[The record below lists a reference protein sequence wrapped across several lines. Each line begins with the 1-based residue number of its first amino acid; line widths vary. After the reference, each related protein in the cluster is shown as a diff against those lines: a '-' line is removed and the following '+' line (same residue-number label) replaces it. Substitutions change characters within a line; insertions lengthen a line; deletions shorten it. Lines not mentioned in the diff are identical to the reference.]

1 MDSTRLVRSL
11 ALFILVLVGC
21 DGGSA
26 PAGPRGGGDGE
37 DPLPCAESNN
47 DAMRLR
53 LASTCAACHGVGAS
67 RPFFA
72 TLSAFEDLL
81 AYDTRY
87 VVRGEPDA
95 SPLVALLEG
104 RSTGAYAQMP
114 LAGVP
119 FAALAARGETEVT
132 MDEVRAWIRDL
143 PPPPTG
149 RGGPD
154 PYATTVRRL
163 SADEAIN
170 ALEVALGQEPH
181 AGVPPLLLVDG
192 VAPLAPDS
200 PRGVNSQDGARR
212 QAYLMLGGPSYLAQR
227 MPEPTWSP
235 SSLITW
241 TQLVQGACRS
251 AVGAG
256 SEALFARATPT
267 ASLPDDEADIRA
279 NLAYLYERFL
289 HEPAS
294 EAEVDALFTRVFVPA
309 SATGARDGWL
319 QVCSALARDPLFITF

>member
-1 MDSTRLVRSL
+1 MRSL
-11 ALFILVLVGC
+11 ALSILVLVGC

-26 PAGPRGGGDGE
+26 PVSAHGGGGDE
-37 DPLPCAESNN
+37 DHGACAESDN

-53 LASTCAACHGVGAS
+53 LASTCASCHGVGAS

-81 AYDTRY
+81 AYDARY
-87 VVRGEPDA
+87 VVRGDPDA

-114 LAGVP
+114 LAGDSFV
-119 FAALAARGETEVT
+119 ALAARGATEVT

-149 RGGPD
+149 RDGPD
-154 PYATTVRRL
+154 PDATTVRRL

-170 ALEVALGQEPH
+170 ALEIALGQEPH
-181 AGVPPLLLVDG
+181 AGVPPLLRVDG
-192 VAPLAPDS
+192 IAPLAPDS
-200 PRGVNSQDGARR
+200 PTRIDYQDAARR
-212 QAYLMLGGPSYLAQR
+212 QAYLMLGGPSYLEQR

-241 TQLVQGACRS
+241 TQLVQGACVS
-251 AVGAG
+251 AVDAR

-279 NLAYLYERFL
+279 NVAYLRERFL
-289 HEPAS
+289 HETAS
-294 EAEVDALFTRVFVPA
+294 ETDVDALFTRVFVPA
-309 SATGARDGWL
+309 SASSTRDGWV
-319 QVCSALARDPLFITF
+319 QVCTALARDPLFITF